1 MKWPWR
7 LKPKVRTGFKAIALR
22 ALIQSPSL
30 DPKQTFVARVE
41 LDALEGENEAFR
53 YELERLSV
61 QCIELAEERRLA
73 ATTIQIYAKR
83 IADLEAQLRILD
95 DA

>member
-7 LKPKVRTGFKAIALR
+7 KKKPMTGFKAIALR
-22 ALIQSPSL
+22 ALVQSPAL
-30 DPKQTFVARVE
+30 DPKQTLIARVE
-41 LDALEGENEAFR
+41 IEALEGENEAFR
-53 YELERLSV
+53 YELERLNV